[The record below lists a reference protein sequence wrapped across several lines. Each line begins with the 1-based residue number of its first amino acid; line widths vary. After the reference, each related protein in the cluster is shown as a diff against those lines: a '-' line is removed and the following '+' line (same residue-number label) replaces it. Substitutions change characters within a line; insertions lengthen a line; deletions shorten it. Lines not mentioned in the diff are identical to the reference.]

1 VAILSRTLA
10 RAQPLV
16 KLQLSPV
23 SVAIMAGV
31 AVVVI
36 SMVRMMLV
44 SGLATTSFDIQSL
57 EQERLER
64 LAHVRNLE
72 REVAS
77 LQSLDRIE
85 RDAAR
90 LGLTAPQERTTVQVG
105 VAPPPAYIQPT
116 AAEEKD
122 STEQGSP
129 WWRDLL
135 DLLPF

>member
-1 VAILSRTLA
+1 MAILSRTLA

-23 SVAIMAGV
+23 TVAIMAGV

-36 SMVRMMLV
+36 SMMRMMLV
-44 SGLATTSFDIQSL
+44 SGLATTSFGIQSL

-64 LAHVRNLE
+64 LARVHDLE
-72 REVAS
+72 REVAA

-85 RDAAR
+85 RDASR
-90 LGLTAPQERTTVQVG
+90 LGLVPPQERTSAQVN

-116 AAEEKD
+116 AAEETD
-122 STEQGSP
+122 STGQDSP